1 MKTRTFYSVT
11 DGGQEIDFNF
21 NTSTF
26 EILEPAYEF
35 YEPKIETP
43 VSDKEIETEIK
54 ETYEINYDYMED

>member
-1 MKTRTFYSVT
+1 MKTRTFYSVI

-21 NTSTF
+21 DTTTF

-43 VSDKEIETEIK
+43 ISDKKIENEIK
-54 ETYEINYDYMED
+54 ETYEINYDNMEE